1 MKIQSL
7 IAFVILLINFSCIKT
22 PKSQSMEIR
31 YTSINDVYGTYIFN
45 FEDNISGIKKINDFA
60 VENIKSSKNVSDSIN
75 TVISK
80 MSKEEA
86 QDYVLNQSLPTMATN
101 VIFYKALDDLEGQPD
116 QKDVLIEYVLDEN
129 TFGIKNINIPNN
141 ELERDI
147 VFKERNNSNESL
159 SLVSK
164 LNKISLSDL
173 KLILKKVEQLGFQ
186 KRSENFQ
193 YQIKN
198 DSGKLLFNI
207 EYEKMGKY
215 ISLKFPPANS

>member
-1 MKIQSL
+1 MKIQSI

-101 VIFYKALDDLEGQPD
+101 LIFCKALDDFEGQPD
-116 QKDVLIEYVLDEN
+116 QKDVLIEYVLDEI
-129 TFGIKNINIPNN
+129 TFGINNINIPNN
-141 ELERDI
+141 ELGKKI
-147 VFKERNNSNESL
+147 VFKENDKSAESL
-159 SLVSK
+159 SLVIN
-164 LNKISLSDL
+164 LEKISLSEL
-173 KLILKKVEQLGFQ
+173 HAILKKVDQIGLQKKVENLQYKIEDENGNFLFSIEFQ
-186 KRSENFQ
+186 
-193 YQIKN
+193 
-198 DSGKLLFNI
+198 
-207 EYEKMGKY
+207 KMGKY

>member
-86 QDYVLNQSLPTMATN
+86 QDYISNQSLLTMATN
-101 VIFYKALDDLEGQPD
+101 LIFYKALDDLEGQPD
-116 QKDVLIEYVLDEN
+116 QKDVLIEYVLDEI
-129 TFGIKNINIPNN
+129 TFGINNINIPNN
-141 ELERDI
+141 ELGKKI
-147 VFKERNNSNESL
+147 VFKENDKSAESL

-215 ISLKFPPANS
+215 ISLKFPAKS